1 MTFKQYLS
9 ARKAGSDA
17 AGDFVRLAR
26 ADATMPDVTSRDEL
40 KSYMGSRRDSY
51 DAMEAGDLVWKDF
64 QAALKKQGG

>member
-26 ADATMPDVTSRDEL
+26 ADATMPDVTTRDEL
-40 KSYMGSRRDSY
+40 TSYMGSRRDSY
-51 DAMEAGDLVWKDF
+51 DVIEAGQLVWKDF
-64 QAALKKQGG
+64 QVAVKKQGG